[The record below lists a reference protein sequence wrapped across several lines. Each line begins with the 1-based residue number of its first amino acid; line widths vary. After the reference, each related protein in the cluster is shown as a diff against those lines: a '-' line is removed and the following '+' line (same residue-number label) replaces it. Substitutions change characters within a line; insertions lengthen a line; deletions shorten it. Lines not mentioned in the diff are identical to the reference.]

1 MIVLILKNGN
11 PIVLNDEY
19 FMRIVYRKEA
29 GTVTTFDTAG
39 HWEDI
44 KNVVQFIVNPGNMT
58 FDAKERESQEVWKK
72 YRYVKLYDLNVNLK
86 KYWTR
91 FCNVMYGRAN
101 ITTVEDLMTKMT
113 MVDALK
119 LQGLGL
125 TCVQEVQKAL
135 REQCDLNW
143 K

>member
-58 FDAKERESQEVWKK
+58 FDAKEREAQEAWKK
-72 YRYVKLYDLNVNLK
+72 YRDVKLWDMNVNLK
-86 KYWTR
+86 THWTR
-91 FCNVMYGRAN
+91 FCNVMYASAD

-113 MVDALK
+113 VADALK
-119 LQGLGL
+119 LRGLGT
-125 TCVQEVQKAL
+125 TCVEEVQKAL
-135 REQCDLNW
+135 WLQFNINW

>member
-19 FMRIVYRKEA
+19 FTRIVYRKEA

-58 FDAKERESQEVWKK
+58 FDAKEREAQEAWKK

>member
-19 FMRIVYRKEA
+19 FTRIVYRKEA

-58 FDAKERESQEVWKK
+58 FDAKEREAQEVWKK

>member
-19 FMRIVYRKEA
+19 FTRIVYRKEA

-39 HWEDI
+39 HLEDI

-58 FDAKERESQEVWKK
+58 FDAKEHGAQEVWKK
-72 YRYVKLYDLNVNLK
+72 YRYVKLWDLNVNLK
-86 KYWTR
+86 THWTR
-91 FCNVMYGRAN
+91 FCNVMYGHAN

-113 MVDALK
+113 MADALK
-119 LQGLGL
+119 LQGLGI

-135 REQCDLNW
+135 WEQCNINW

>member
-11 PIVLNDEY
+11 PVVLNDEY
-19 FMRIVYRKEA
+19 FTRIVYRKEA

>member
-58 FDAKERESQEVWKK
+58 FDAKEREAQEAWKK